1 MSNKDTA
8 SSQAASSLMVEAL
21 IRFGLITVILFLCLQ
36 VFAPFARIVGLG
48 LIFAVALYPVN
59 NMLSNRMGV
68 RPGLAATMLVIAGLL
83 ILGLP
88 TIMLGGS
95 MADQANQLYSD
106 LEGGVLNIPAP
117 APAIADWPLIG
128 EPLYQAWS
136 KVAGDLQ
143 GYVEANHAK
152 IREFSRWAVATAAS
166 IAGAILALLGS
177 LIVAGI
183 IMAFGAS
190 GSAAM
195 GRIFNRLSDS
205 TRGPRLQTLSTA
217 TIRSVAMGVV
227 GVSFIQ
233 AVLLGFGFILAGIPA
248 PGILALITLFL
259 GILQVPAMVVA
270 LPSIAYVWWTGGDDG
285 NLVNIA
291 LTVYFLIS
299 MLADNVLKPI
309 MLGRGVEAPMPVIL
323 IGAMG
328 GMISFGII
336 GLFTG
341 PVILATAYVVFME
354 WVDEDSIPNGSL
366 EPAEPAKV
374 VDADSA
380 PNPKTPQPDE
390 D

>member
-1 MSNKDTA
+1 MPNQDAPSE
-8 SSQAASSLMVEAL
+8 QPVSSLMVEGL
-21 IRFGLITVILFLCLQ
+21 IRFGLIAVILFLCLQ

-48 LIFAVALYPVN
+48 LILAIALYPLN
-59 NMLSNRMGV
+59 QALASRIGG
-68 RPGLAATMLVIAGLL
+68 RPGLAATILVIGGLL

-88 TIMLGGS
+88 TVMLGGS
-95 MADQANQLYSD
+95 MADQANQLYTD
-106 LEGGVLNIPAP
+106 IEGGTLKVPAP
-117 APAIADWPLIG
+117 APAIADWPVVG
-128 EPLYQAWS
+128 EPVYQAWS
-136 KVAGDLQ
+136 KVSGDLQ
-143 GYVEANHAK
+143 GYVEANHEK

-166 IAGAILALLGS
+166 IAGAILAFLGS

-183 IMAFGAS
+183 IMAFGEP

-195 GRIFNRLSDS
+195 GRIFNRLSDPS
-205 TRGPRLQTLSTA
+205 RGPRLQTLSTA
-217 TIRSVAMGVV
+217 TIRSVATGVV

-233 AVLLGFGFILAGIPA
+233 ALLLGIGFILAGIPA
-248 PGILALITLFL
+248 PGILALIALFL

-270 LPSIAYVWWTGGDDG
+270 LPAIAYLWWAGADDG

-336 GLFTG
+336 GLFSG

-354 WVDEDSIPNGSL
+354 WVDEGSVADASCE
-366 EPAEPAKV
+366 EPTSV
-374 VDADSA
+374 VNDAPPPESD
-380 PNPKTPQPDE
+380 PQ
-390 D
+390 

>member
-1 MSNKDTA
+1 MSNQDT
-8 SSQAASSLMVEAL
+8 SSEQSVSSVMVEGL
-21 IRFGLITVILFLCLQ
+21 IRFGLIAVILFLCIQ
-36 VFAPFARIVGLG
+36 VFSPFARIVGLG
-48 LIFAVALYPVN
+48 LILAIALYPLN
-59 NMLSNRMGV
+59 QALANRIGC
-68 RPGLAATMLVIAGLL
+68 RPGLAATLLVIGGLL
-83 ILGLP
+83 LLGLP
-88 TIMLGGS
+88 TVMLGGS
-95 MADQANQLYSD
+95 MADQANQLYS
-106 LEGGVLNIPAP
+106 NIESGTLKVSAP
-117 APAIADWPLIG
+117 APAVADWPLVG

-136 KVAGDLQ
+136 KMAEDLQ
-143 GYVEANHAK
+143 GFVEANHAK

-166 IAGAILALLGS
+166 IAGAILAFLGS

-183 IMAFGAS
+183 IMAFGES

-205 TRGPRLQTLSTA
+205 SQGPRLQTLSTA

-233 AVLLGFGFILAGIPA
+233 ALLLGIGFILAGIPA
-248 PGILALITLFL
+248 PGILALIALFL
-259 GILQVPAMVVA
+259 GILQVPAMVIA
-270 LPSIAYVWWTGGDDG
+270 LPAIAYIWLVGGDDG
-285 NLVNIA
+285 SLINIA

-336 GLFTG
+336 GLFSG

-354 WVDEDSIPNGSL
+354 WVDEGSVADVPSQD
-366 EPAEPAKV
+366 PAAAAIV
-374 VDADSA
+374 NDAQS
-380 PNPKTPQPDE
+380 PQPDQQ
-390 D
+390 